1 MLKLD
6 EVWRLLVTQLAT
18 RDAAAAAAYNAHT
31 PRYILEVNVNMY
43 VGN

>member
-18 RDAAAAAAYNAHT
+18 RDAAAAAYNAHT

>member
-18 RDAAAAAAYNAHT
+18 RETQQQQQQQQRTMRT
-31 PRYILEVNVNMY
+31 PLGIYWR
-43 VGN
+43 